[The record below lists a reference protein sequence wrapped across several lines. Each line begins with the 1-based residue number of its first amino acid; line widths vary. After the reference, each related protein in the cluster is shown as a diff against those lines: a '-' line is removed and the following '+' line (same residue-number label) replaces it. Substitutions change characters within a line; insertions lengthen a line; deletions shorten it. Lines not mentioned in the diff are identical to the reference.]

1 MTDQPRSIKDVLMDR
16 LKATQDIAAAN
27 TEQLRLNQMA
37 SGLMVLEM
45 KDERDG
51 VVRDS
56 QTRERS
62 ENDAALARN
71 MKKINRLEQRL
82 SSLDDELEDLMK
94 KEG

>member
-37 SGLMVLEM
+37 SGLMVLDM

-62 ENDAALARN
+62 ENNAALARN
-71 MKKINRLEQRL
+71 MEKINRLEQRL